1 MNEKMFYKT
10 RLYVTAIV
18 TIAIWTLLA
27 WNYYH
32 GGVPSH
38 HILAKKDLPSISN
51 WWGGLLLP
59 LLTWW
64 LLYRIQKRV
73 VRNNPEYSDSQQT
86 QVIYGFVGALFY
98 GIVLSVFFKFGYS
111 DIPGYMLLGIFVL
124 ALFFPIYRS
133 EYLLGFVIGMTYTF
147 GAVLPTLI
155 GSILASIAAVL
166 HLLIRPRIM
175 YVASR
180 AMRLISSK
188 A

>member
-1 MNEKMFYKT
+1 MNEKMLYKT
-10 RLYVTAIV
+10 SLYITAIV

-73 VRNNPEYSDSQQT
+73 VGNKNAYTDSQQT
-86 QVIYGFVGALFY
+86 KVIYGFVGALLY
-98 GIVLSVFFKFGYS
+98 GILLSASFIL
-111 DIPGYMLLGIFVL
+111 DIKYIPNYMLLGVFLL

-147 GAVLPTLI
+147 GAVLPTMI
-155 GSILASIAAVL
+155 GTILASIAAVL
-166 HLLIRPRIM
+166 YLLIRPGIM
-175 YVASR
+175 YMASK

-188 A
+188 V

>member
-73 VRNNPEYSDSQQT
+73 VDNKNAYSDMQQP
-86 QVIYGFVGALFY
+86 QVIYGFVG
-98 GIVLSVFFKFGYS
+98 VK
-111 DIPGYMLLGIFVL
+111 LLGLSITPALLSLAGFFFVTTL
-124 ALFFPIYRS
+124 VEPV
-133 EYLLGFVIGMTYTF
+133 LL
-147 GAVLPTLI
+147 
-155 GSILASIAAVL
+155 
-166 HLLIRPRIM
+166 
-175 YVASR
+175 
-180 AMRLISSK
+180 K
-188 A
+188 